1 MTKPYRT
8 PMLQVAS
15 LTKTF
20 ANGATLNF
28 PGWNVNHG
36 EQWLLL
42 GESGS
47 GKTTL
52 LHILGGL
59 LRPSSGRVVVNGA
72 DLYTLPARTL
82 DRFRGQH
89 IGIVFQQPHLIRS
102 MTVEENLFLAQCLAG
117 MKKEVLRIREVL
129 DALDIDHKR
138 RAYPQELS
146 QGQAQRVGIA
156 RALVNRP
163 ALLLADEPTSSLDN
177 RNADVV
183 IRLLSD
189 LAASEGSTLIIS
201 THDDRVKEAFFKD
214 FMFELSYER
223 ISDQLEKS

>member
-1 MTKPYRT
+1 
-8 PMLQVAS
+8 MLQTS
-15 LTKTF
+15 LLTKTF
-20 ANGATLNF
+20 ANGTTLRF
-28 PGWNVNHG
+28 PDWTVDRG

-59 LRPSSGRVVVNGA
+59 LRPASGRVIVNGT
-72 DLYTLPARTL
+72 DLYALPTRQL
-82 DRFRGQH
+82 DRFRGRH

-102 MTVEENLFLAQCLAG
+102 MTVEENLLLAQSFAG
-117 MKKEVLRIREVL
+117 VPKDQFRIRDVL
-129 DALDIDHKR
+129 EALDIGHKR
-138 RAYPQELS
+138 RSYPQELS
-146 QGQAQRVGIA
+146 QGQAQRAGIA

-177 RNADVV
+177 RNADAV

-189 LAASEGSTLIIS
+189 LATSEGSTLIIS

-223 ISDQLEKS
+223 ISGQLEKS

>member
-1 MTKPYRT
+1 
-8 PMLQVAS
+8 MLQTS
-15 LTKTF
+15 LLTKTF
-20 ANGATLNF
+20 PNGTSLRF
-28 PGWNVNHG
+28 PDWQVGRG

-52 LHILGGL
+52 LHMLGGL
-59 LRPSSGRVVVNGA
+59 LRPASGRIVVNGA
-72 DLYTLPARTL
+72 DLYTLPARAL

-89 IGIVFQQPHLIRS
+89 IGIIFQQPHLIRS
-102 MTVEENLFLAQCLAG
+102 MTVEENLLLAQSFAG
-117 MKKEVLRIREVL
+117 IGKDIFRIREVL
-129 DALDIDHKR
+129 NALEMDHKR
-138 RAYPQELS
+138 HAYPQELS
-146 QGQAQRVGIA
+146 QGQAQRAGIA

-177 RNADVV
+177 RNADAA

-189 LAASEGSTLIIS
+189 LAASERSTLIVC

-214 FMFELSYER
+214 FMFELRHER
-223 ISDQLEKS
+223 ISNQLEKS

>member
-1 MTKPYRT
+1 
-8 PMLQVAS
+8 MLQTTQ

-20 ANGATLNF
+20 ANGTTLRF
-28 PGWNVNHG
+28 PDWKVGAG

-52 LHILGGL
+52 LHMLGGL
-59 LRPSSGRVVVNGA
+59 LKPAQGRVLVNA
-72 DLYTLPARTL
+72 TDLYALRARQL
-82 DRFRGQH
+82 DQFRGRH

-102 MTVEENLFLAQCLAG
+102 MTVEENLVLAQTLAG
-117 MKKEVLRIREVL
+117 MGKDRGRVREVL
-129 DALDIDHKR
+129 HALDLDHKR
-138 RAYPQELS
+138 SSYPQELS

-163 ALLLADEPTSSLDN
+163 RLLLADEPTSSLDN
-177 RNADVV
+177 RNAGAV
-183 IRLLSD
+183 IRLLSE
-189 LAASEGSTLIIS
+189 LASSEGSTLVIS
-201 THDDRVKEAFFKD
+201 THDDRVKDAFFKD
-214 FMFELSYER
+214 FMFELSHER

>member
-1 MTKPYRT
+1 
-8 PMLQVAS
+8 MLQTS
-15 LTKTF
+15 LLTKNF
-20 ANGATLNF
+20 ANGATLRF
-28 PGWNVNHG
+28 PDWNVGKG

-52 LHILGGL
+52 LHMLGGL
-59 LRPSSGRVVVNGA
+59 LRPSAGRVVVNGA
-72 DLYTLPARTL
+72 NLYALSAREL
-82 DRFRGQH
+82 DGFRGKH

-102 MTVEENLFLAQCLAG
+102 FTVEENLQLAQSFAG
-117 MKKEVLRIREVL
+117 IPKDPLRIREVL
-129 DALDIDHKR
+129 DALGMYQKR
-138 RAYPQELS
+138 RSFPQELS

-163 ALLLADEPTSSLDN
+163 QLLLADEPTSSLDN
-177 RNADVV
+177 RNADAV

-214 FMFELSYER
+214 FMFELQHER
-223 ISDQLEKS
+223 ISNQFEKS